1 MTRDFQIIHLSTSHH
16 GGAGI
21 AARRLHQ
28 ALLSSGVKSVFVAI
42 DRKGFL
48 PQNGEVKIYRSIII
62 RLLGSLNSFFSQAI
76 SSETYFT
83 LFSIPAMRYKSLQ
96 KFGDPE
102 ATIFHVH
109 NWFNLINLR
118 IIRKL
123 LKDGYK
129 LVFTLHDQRLF
140 TGGCHYSLSCNEFKT
155 NCNKCPML
163 PTPINRITKWNIT
176 RTEKL
181 FHKFSNRI
189 TIIAPS
195 NWIAHTGLDSSILK
209 DANFA
214 TISNVHIKQNDSR
227 LMFLNRKE
235 RKSREKI
242 TLGVASM
249 QKKSHIKGGQVL
261 EKLEQEIL
269 SANIPAEIL
278 YLADFQT
285 EIHNPQLFW
294 SLIDYLLVTSRVDN
308 SPNVIHEAKM
318 LGIPVI
324 ATNVGGIPELL
335 NYEYDHLIEAGN
347 QVLEQVTKIIRSSF
361 IEPQYVDSNAIIES
375 YRIRS
380 EKSFTSLLEL
390 YNLVYEK

>member
-1 MTRDFQIIHLSTSHH
+1 
-16 GGAGI
+16 
-21 AARRLHQ
+21 
-28 ALLSSGVKSVFVAI
+28 
-42 DRKGFL
+42 
-48 PQNGEVKIYRSIII
+48 
-62 RLLGSLNSFFSQAI
+62 
-76 SSETYFT
+76 
-83 LFSIPAMRYKSLQ
+83 
-96 KFGDPE
+96 
-102 ATIFHVH
+102 
-109 NWFNLINLR
+109 
-118 IIRKL
+118 
-123 LKDGYK
+123 
-129 LVFTLHDQRLF
+129 
-140 TGGCHYSLSCNEFKT
+140 
-155 NCNKCPML
+155 ML